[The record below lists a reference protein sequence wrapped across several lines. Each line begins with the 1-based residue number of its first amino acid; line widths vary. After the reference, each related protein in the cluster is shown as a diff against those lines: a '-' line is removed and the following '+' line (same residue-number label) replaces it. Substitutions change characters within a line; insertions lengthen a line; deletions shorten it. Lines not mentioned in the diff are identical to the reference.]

1 MAAGWWTVLKT
12 VPWSEVISAAPQVA
26 TGARRLWDTVNR
38 KSGSPVAADSTEA
51 GVAPDGYGQEHDI
64 VGLIITRLD
73 QTDAEVNELR
83 NQMRSASELIA
94 NLADQNAQLIA
105 KMDAQRQK
113 MVWLGATAGVSA
125 LLALAALILVSVR
138 TWQ

>member
-12 VPWSEVISAAPQVA
+12 VPWSDVISAAPQVA

-38 KSGSPVAADSTEA
+38 KSGAVDPATGLSPEMAV
-51 GVAPDGYGQEHDI
+51 QEDDI
-64 VGLIITRLD
+64 IGLLLARAE
-73 QTDAEVNELR
+73 QSDAELTDLR

-105 KMDAQRQK
+105 KIDVQRQK
-113 MVWLGATAGVSA
+113 LTWLGVTDGLSA
-125 LLALAALILVSVR
+125 LLAVVALVLVAVR
-138 TWQ
+138 T

>member
-26 TGARRLWDTVNR
+26 TGARRLWDTFNR
-38 KSGSPVAADSTEA
+38 NAGAVDPATGLSPEMAAQEDDIIGLLVARSE
-51 GVAPDGYGQEHDI
+51 QS
-64 VGLIITRLD
+64 
-73 QTDAEVNELR
+73 DAELNDLR

-105 KMDAQRQK
+105 KMDVQRQK
-113 MVWLGATAGVSA
+113 ITWLSVTAGLSG
-125 LLALAALILVSVR
+125 LLAVVALILVAVR
-138 TWQ
+138 T

>member
-12 VPWSEVISAAPQVA
+12 VPWSDVISAAPQVA

-38 KSGSPVAADSTEA
+38 KSGAVDPATGLSPEMAT
-51 GVAPDGYGQEHDI
+51 QEDDI
-64 VGLIITRLD
+64 IGLLIARSE
-73 QTDAEVNELR
+73 QNDAELNDLR

-105 KMDAQRQK
+105 KIDVQRQK
-113 MVWLGATAGVSA
+113 ITWFGVTAGLSA
-125 LLALAALILVSVR
+125 LLAVVALILVAVR
-138 TWQ
+138 T

>member
-26 TGARRLWDTVNR
+26 SGARRLWDTVNR
-38 KSGSPVAADSTEA
+38 KPGAVDPATGLSPEMAA
-51 GVAPDGYGQEHDI
+51 QEDDI
-64 VGLIITRLD
+64 IGLLIARSE
-73 QTDAEVNELR
+73 QSDAELNDLR

-105 KMDAQRQK
+105 KMDVQRQK
-113 MVWLGATAGVSA
+113 ITWLGVTAGLSA
-125 LLALAALILVSVR
+125 LLAVVALILVAVR
-138 TWQ
+138 T

>member
-38 KSGSPVAADSTEA
+38 NAGAVDPATGLSPEMAAQEDDIIGLLVARSE
-51 GVAPDGYGQEHDI
+51 QS
-64 VGLIITRLD
+64 
-73 QTDAEVNELR
+73 DAELNDLR

-105 KMDAQRQK
+105 KMDVQRQK
-113 MVWLGATAGVSA
+113 ITWLSVTAGLSG
-125 LLALAALILVSVR
+125 LLAVVALILVAVR
-138 TWQ
+138 T

>member
-38 KSGSPVAADSTEA
+38 KPGAVDPATGLSPEMAA
-51 GVAPDGYGQEHDI
+51 QEDDI
-64 VGLIITRLD
+64 IGLLIARSE
-73 QTDAEVNELR
+73 QNDAELNDLR

-105 KMDAQRQK
+105 KMDVQRQK
-113 MVWLGATAGVSA
+113 LTWLGVTAGLSA
-125 LLALAALILVSVR
+125 LLAMVALILVAVR
-138 TWQ
+138 T

>member
-38 KSGSPVAADSTEA
+38 KSGAVDPATGLSPEMAA
-51 GVAPDGYGQEHDI
+51 QEDDI
-64 VGLIITRLD
+64 IGLLIARSE
-73 QTDAEVNELR
+73 QSDAELNDLR

-113 MVWLGATAGVSA
+113 ITWLSVTAGLSG
-125 LLALAALILVSVR
+125 LLAVVALVLVAMR
-138 TWQ
+138 T

>member
-38 KSGSPVAADSTEA
+38 KSGPAGMGDGDAM
-51 GVAPDGYGQEHDI
+51 GVAPDGYGQEHDVI
-64 VGLIITRLD
+64 GLLINRSEQLE
-73 QTDAEVNELR
+73 AEVNDLHI
-83 NQMRSASELIA
+83 QMRSASELIA

-105 KMDAQRQK
+105 KIDAQRQK
-113 MVWLGATAGVSA
+113 MVWLGATAGLSA
-125 LLALAALILVSVR
+125 LLSVVALVLVSVR
-138 TWQ
+138 T

>member
-12 VPWSEVISAAPQVA
+12 VPWSDVISAAPQVA

-38 KSGSPVAADSTEA
+38 KSGAVDPATGLSPEMAAQEDDIIGLLVARSE
-51 GVAPDGYGQEHDI
+51 QN
-64 VGLIITRLD
+64 
-73 QTDAEVNELR
+73 DAELNDLR

-105 KMDAQRQK
+105 KIDVQRQK
-113 MVWLGATAGVSA
+113 ITWLGVTAGLSA
-125 LLALAALILVSVR
+125 LLAVVALILVAVR
-138 TWQ
+138 T

>member
-12 VPWSEVISAAPQVA
+12 VPWSDVISAAPQVA

-38 KSGSPVAADSTEA
+38 KSGALDPATGLSPEMAAQEDDIIGLLVARSE
-51 GVAPDGYGQEHDI
+51 QS
-64 VGLIITRLD
+64 
-73 QTDAEVNELR
+73 DAALNDLR

-105 KMDAQRQK
+105 KMDVQRQK
-113 MVWLGATAGVSA
+113 ITWLGVTAGLSA
-125 LLALAALILVSVR
+125 LLAVVALILVAVR
-138 TWQ
+138 T

>member
-38 KSGSPVAADSTEA
+38 KSGPLEGAA
-51 GVAPDGYGQEHDI
+51 GVAPEVYGQEED
-64 VGLIITRLD
+64 VFGLLIARVE
-73 QTDAEVNELR
+73 QNDAELTDLR

-105 KMDAQRQK
+105 KIDVQRQK
-113 MVWLGATAGVSA
+113 MAWLGVTAGLSA
-125 LLALAALILVSVR
+125 LLAVVALVLVAVR
-138 TWQ
+138 T

>member
-26 TGARRLWDTVNR
+26 TGAGRLWDTVNR
-38 KSGSPVAADSTEA
+38 KPGAVDPATGLSPEMAA
-51 GVAPDGYGQEHDI
+51 QEDDI
-64 VGLIITRLD
+64 IGLLIARSE
-73 QTDAEVNELR
+73 QNDAELNDLR

-105 KMDAQRQK
+105 KMDVQRQK
-113 MVWLGATAGVSA
+113 LTWLGVTAGLSA
-125 LLALAALILVSVR
+125 LLAVVALILVAVR
-138 TWQ
+138 T

>member
-38 KSGSPVAADSTEA
+38 KSGGHAAGDTEA
-51 GVAPDGYGQEHDI
+51 MGVAPDGYGQEHDV
-64 VGLIITRLD
+64 VGLIITRLEE
-73 QTDAEVNELR
+73 TDAEVNDLR

-105 KMDAQRQK
+105 KVDAQRQK
-113 MVWLGATAGVSA
+113 LVWLGATAGLSA
-125 LLALAALILVSVR
+125 LLSVVALILVSVR
-138 TWQ
+138 T

>member
-38 KSGSPVAADSTEA
+38 KPGAVDPATGLSPEMAA
-51 GVAPDGYGQEHDI
+51 QEDDI
-64 VGLIITRLD
+64 IGLLIARSE
-73 QTDAEVNELR
+73 QNDAELNDLR

-94 NLADQNAQLIA
+94 NLADHNAQLIA
-105 KMDAQRQK
+105 KMDVQRQK
-113 MVWLGATAGVSA
+113 LTWLGVTAGLSA
-125 LLALAALILVSVR
+125 LLAVVALILVAVR
-138 TWQ
+138 T

>member
-38 KSGSPVAADSTEA
+38 KPGAVDPATGLSPEMAA
-51 GVAPDGYGQEHDI
+51 QEDDI
-64 VGLIITRLD
+64 IGLLIARYE
-73 QTDAEVNELR
+73 QNDAELNDLR
-83 NQMRSASELIA
+83 NQMRAASELIA

-105 KMDAQRQK
+105 KMDVQRQK
-113 MVWLGATAGVSA
+113 ITWLGVTAGLSG
-125 LLALAALILVSVR
+125 LLAVVALILVAVR
-138 TWQ
+138 T

>member
-12 VPWSEVISAAPQVA
+12 VPWSDVISAAPQVA

-38 KSGSPVAADSTEA
+38 KPGAVDPATGLSPEMAA
-51 GVAPDGYGQEHDI
+51 QEDDI
-64 VGLIITRLD
+64 IGLLIARSEQNDVELND
-73 QTDAEVNELR
+73 LR

-105 KMDAQRQK
+105 KMDVQRQK
-113 MVWLGATAGVSA
+113 ITWLGVSAGLSA
-125 LLALAALILVSVR
+125 LLAVVALVLVAVR
-138 TWQ
+138 T

>member
-38 KSGSPVAADSTEA
+38 KPGAVDPATGLSPEMAA
-51 GVAPDGYGQEHDI
+51 QEDDI
-64 VGLIITRLD
+64 IGLLIARSE
-73 QTDAEVNELR
+73 QNDAELNDLR

-105 KMDAQRQK
+105 KMDVQRQK
-113 MVWLGATAGVSA
+113 LTWLGVTAGLSA
-125 LLALAALILVSVR
+125 LLSVVALILVAVR
-138 TWQ
+138 T

>member
-12 VPWSEVISAAPQVA
+12 VPWSDVISAAPQVA

-38 KSGSPVAADSTEA
+38 KPGAVDPATGLSPEMAA
-51 GVAPDGYGQEHDI
+51 QEDDI
-64 VGLIITRLD
+64 IGLLIARSE
-73 QTDAEVNELR
+73 QNDAELNDLR

-105 KMDAQRQK
+105 KMDVQRQK
-113 MVWLGATAGVSA
+113 ITWLGVSAGLSA
-125 LLALAALILVSVR
+125 LLAVVALVLVAVR
-138 TWQ
+138 T

>member
-38 KSGSPVAADSTEA
+38 KSGAVDAATGLTPEMA
-51 GVAPDGYGQEHDI
+51 AQEDDI
-64 VGLIITRLD
+64 IGLLIARSE
-73 QTDAEVNELR
+73 QNDAELTDLR

-105 KMDAQRQK
+105 KIDVQRQK
-113 MVWLGATAGVSA
+113 ITWLGVTASLSA
-125 LLALAALILVSVR
+125 LLAVVALILVAVR
-138 TWQ
+138 T

>member
-38 KSGSPVAADSTEA
+38 KPGAVDPATGLSPEMAA
-51 GVAPDGYGQEHDI
+51 QEDDI
-64 VGLIITRLD
+64 IGLLIARSE
-73 QTDAEVNELR
+73 QNDAELNDLR
-83 NQMRSASELIA
+83 NQMRAASELIA

-105 KMDAQRQK
+105 KMDVQRQK
-113 MVWLGATAGVSA
+113 ITWLGVTAGLSG
-125 LLALAALILVSVR
+125 LLAVVALILVAVR
-138 TWQ
+138 T